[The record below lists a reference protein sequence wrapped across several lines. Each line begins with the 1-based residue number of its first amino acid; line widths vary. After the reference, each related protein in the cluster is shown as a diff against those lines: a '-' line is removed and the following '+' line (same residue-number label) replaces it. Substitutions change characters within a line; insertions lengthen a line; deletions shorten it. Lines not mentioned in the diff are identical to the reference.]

1 MPVARDVRADVL
13 EYLAERP
20 YERPDR
26 EVMARDLGYSSWGSL
41 ERVLYRKGC
50 RDLVHEM
57 LPGRR
62 RREDFEGKGNVK
74 HIRSSK
80 RAKVPPQRR
89 RVS

>member
-1 MPVARDVRADVL
+1 MDAL
-13 EYLAERP
+13 EYLLERP

-26 EVMARDLGYSSWGSL
+26 EVMARDLGYASWASL

-50 RDLVHEM
+50 RDIIHEM
-57 LPGRR
+57 VPGRR
-62 RREDFEGKGNVK
+62 KREDIEGKGNPK

-80 RAKVPPQRR
+80 RARVAPERR